1 MPDDLSTS
9 PCSCCFRRL
18 LVLTRFVALL
28 ALGGLAPTASAEV
41 VGIDVTRREV
51 VAEGHA
57 FGLAGRYEKLVGEVR
72 YCLDPDHPG
81 NARIVDL
88 DLAPR
93 DEEGEVCF
101 AGDVYIL
108 KPVEPEKG
116 NGTLLVEIPN
126 RGGKASVRYFNRGAR
141 RTSDPTTREDFGDG
155 FLMRRGFTVVWA
167 AWQWD
172 VPDRP
177 ELLRLDPV
185 FVTASDRTGGE
196 PVEGLIRADHVF
208 SEPAQVLPLAHR
220 NHRAYPVAD
229 PDDPRNVLTVRDS
242 RLGERRVIPRSRW
255 SFARLD
261 DKGDDG
267 GEVVP
272 DRGHIHLPEG
282 FEPGKI
288 YEAVYVARDPA
299 VVGLGLAAVRDLV
312 SYLKHSP
319 RSPAPGKRALA
330 VGISQTGRFLRHF
343 LYQGFNEDLE
353 GRPALDGVLAQTAG
367 AGRGSFNHRFGQ
379 PSRDA
384 HPYSAFFYPTDI
396 FPFTGRT
403 QKDPA
408 TGLEDGLLRVLS
420 DTRAMPKIFFTNTGY
435 EYWGRAAGLIHTRL
449 DGREDVEP
457 LPDVRIYHFAGAQH
471 FVDRFPPEVSGTRH
485 PANPLNFFW
494 ALRGLLVALNDWI
507 TDGTEPPPSR
517 FPRLADGTL
526 TSLGELKFPAIPG
539 VEVPGKA
546 HEAYRADYGPR
557 FRTEGVVTRQPPEL
571 GPAFPVR
578 VPQVDA
584 DGNELG
590 GLRLPEQAV
599 PLATYTPWNWRAR
612 EIGAADELADF
623 RGAFLPFPATERE
636 REETEDPRPSVEERH
651 ANRVAYLGRTTE
663 TAVDLVRQRY
673 LLAEDL
679 PEMIDHAEELWALV
693 AGDDQLGARSTRGLD
708 NGGSGRRTGVSGRR
722 SSAPWVSS
730 PPSAKAP

>member
-1 MPDDLSTS
+1 MRLEL
-9 PCSCCFRRL
+9 RRRGCDRPPAL
-18 LVLTRFVALL
+18 PIRTVVGLALTLL
-28 ALGGLAPTASAEV
+28 AVLAPSAAAEV
-41 VGIDVTRREV
+41 MGIDITRREP

-57 FGLAGRYEKLVGEVR
+57 FGLAGPYEKLVGEVR

-93 DEEGEVCF
+93 NGEGDHRGEVCF
-101 AGDVYIL
+101 TGDVYVL
-108 KPVEPEKG
+108 KPADPGKG

-126 RGGKASVRYFNRGAR
+126 RGGKASVVYFDRGAR
-141 RTSDPTTREDFGDG
+141 RTSDPTTLADFGDG
-155 FLMRRGFTVVWA
+155 FLMRRGFTVVWVG
-167 AWQWD
+167 WQWD

-177 ELLRLDPV
+177 GLLRLDPV
-185 FVTASDRTGGE
+185 FVTPNERTGGD
-196 PVEGLIRADHVF
+196 PIEGLVRADNVF
-208 SEPAQVLPLAHR
+208 PQPAKVLALAHR
-220 NHRAYPVAD
+220 DHRAYPVAD

-261 DKGDDG
+261 DA

-272 DRGHIHLPEG
+272 DRTHIYLPEG

-319 RSPAPGKRALA
+319 RSPVPGKRAIA

-353 GRPALDGVLAQTAG
+353 GRPALDGVWALTAG
-367 AGRGSFNHRFGQ
+367 GGRGSFNHRFGQ

-403 QKDPA
+403 QKDPE

-420 DTRAMPKIFFTNTGY
+420 DTAAMPKIFFTNSGY
-435 EYWGRAAGLIHTRL
+435 EYWGRAAGLIHTSL
-449 DGREDVEP
+449 DGKEDVEP
-457 LPDVRIYHFAGAQH
+457 LPNVRIYHFAGAQH
-471 FVDRFPPEVSGTRH
+471 FVDRFPPEPRSTRY
-485 PANPLNFFW
+485 PANPLNVFW
-494 ALRGLLVALNDWI
+494 TLRGLLAALNDWV

-517 FPRLADGTL
+517 FPHMADGTL
-526 TSLGELKFPAIPG
+526 TSLGELRFPEIPG
-539 VEVPGKA
+539 VEVPAKA

-557 FRTEGVVTRQPPEL
+557 FRSEGVVTRQPPEL

-578 VPQVDA
+578 VSQVDA

-612 EIGAADELADF
+612 EIGAPDELADF
-623 RGAFLPFPATERE
+623 RGAFLPFAATERE
-636 REETEDPRPSVEERH
+636 REETGDSRPSVEERYESR
-651 ANRVAYLGRTTE
+651 AAYLGRYTE
-663 TAVDLVRQRY
+663 TAVDLVRQRF

-679 PEMIDHAEELWALV
+679 PEMIDHARELWTLV
-693 AGDDQLGARSTRGLD
+693 VGDPEPGE
-708 NGGSGRRTGVSGRR
+708 
-722 SSAPWVSS
+722 P
-730 PPSAKAP
+730 

>member
-1 MPDDLSTS
+1 MSCDS
-9 PCSCCFRRL
+9 PSFLHRVQPERRIVFAL
-18 LVLTRFVALL
+18 LVL
-28 ALGGLAPTASAEV
+28 GGLVAPVSAEV
-41 VGIDVTRREV
+41 VGVDVTRREL
-51 VAEGHA
+51 VAEGHV
-57 FGLAGRYEKLVGEVR
+57 FGLAGPYEKLEGEVR
-72 YCLDPDHPG
+72 YCLDPEHPG

-93 DEEGEVCF
+93 NGEGEHRGDVCF
-101 AGDVYIL
+101 TGDVYLL

-141 RTSDPTTREDFGDG
+141 RTSDPSTREDFGDG
-155 FLMRRGFTVVWA
+155 FLMRRGFTVVWV

-185 FVTASDRTGGE
+185 FVTANERTGGR
-196 PVEGLIRADHVF
+196 PIEGLVRADHVF
-208 SEPAQVLPLAHR
+208 SEPSRVLPLAHR
-220 NHRAYPVAD
+220 NHRPYPVAD

-242 RLGERRVIPRSRW
+242 RLVERRVIPRSRW

-261 DKGDDG
+261 DSGDDG

-272 DRGHIHLPEG
+272 DRAHIHLPEG

-312 SYLKHSP
+312 SHLKHDP

-343 LYQGFNEDLE
+343 LYQGFNEDLQ
-353 GRPALDGVLAQTAG
+353 GRPALDGVFAQTAG

-403 QKDPA
+403 RKDPM
-408 TGLEDGLLRVLS
+408 TGLEDGLLRRLS
-420 DTRAMPKIFFTNTGY
+420 GTRAMPRVFFTNTGY
-435 EYWGRAAGLIHTRL
+435 EYWGRAAGLIHTSL
-449 DGREDVEP
+449 DGREDVEL
-457 LPDVRIYHFAGAQH
+457 LPNVRMYHFAGAQH
-471 FVDRFPPEVSGTRH
+471 FVDRFPPEARGTRH
-485 PANPLNFFW
+485 RANPLDIFW

-517 FPRLADGTL
+517 IPRLAEGTL
-526 TSLGELKFPAIPG
+526 TSPGELRFPKIPRVEVPG
-539 VEVPGKA
+539 LEVPGKA

-557 FRTEGVVTRQPPEL
+557 FRSEGVVSLQPPEL

-599 PLATYTPWNWRAR
+599 PLATYTPWNWRA
-612 EIGAADELADF
+612 EAIGAPDELADF
-623 RGAFLPFPATERE
+623 RGAFLPFPVTTAE
-636 REETEDPRPSVEERH
+636 REETGDPRKSVAERYE
-651 ANRVAYLGRTTE
+651 NRAAYLGRTTE
-663 TAVDLVRQRY
+663 VAVELVRQRF

-679 PEMIDHAEELWALV
+679 PELIDHAKELWALV
-693 AGDDQLGARSTRGLD
+693 VGDDER
-708 NGGSGRRTGVSGRR
+708 
-722 SSAPWVSS
+722 
-730 PPSAKAP
+730 